1 MEEKIII
8 LKVLTKDLF
17 LAASKNNDLNDEVW
31 SNLIINGNNLKMK
44 VDNAIMGDIIEDIE
58 ENLKAIFLT
67 ANAISKTIEVLKKEN
82 KNQYEKQKKQDNEFI
97 DEIAKGES

>member
-31 SNLIINGNNLKMK
+31 SNLIINGTDLKMK

-67 ANAISKTIEVLKKEN
+67 ANAISKTIEILKEKNKEQYEQKEN
-82 KNQYEKQKKQDNEFI
+82 QYDKFI
-97 DEIAKGES
+97 EEITKGE

>member
-1 MEEKIII
+1 MEMEEKIII

-31 SNLIINGNNLKMK
+31 SNLIINGNDLKMK

-67 ANAISKTIEVLKKEN
+67 ANAISKTIEVLKKR
-82 KNQYEKQKKQDNEFI
+82 K
-97 DEIAKGES
+97 